1 MKKSG
6 EVVAEAAAL
15 IAASHALHV
24 LGSLTGDD
32 AVRPKALYVG
42 HQIGCIVHDLRA
54 TGNAGSIPVSP
65 EKCLTTHSIV
75 LGMSAPVQF
84 DDPPPDGQA
93 IQAEL
98 DRLDR
103 REAEIQSALDDVD
116 HDMRRCND
124 DLERAGWRS
133 GHLEARRRLLMESR
147 QAIVADLER
156 LASRRLAIGER
167 LIRLREVRQGEQ
179 ENG

>member
-1 MKKSG
+1 
-6 EVVAEAAAL
+6 
-15 IAASHALHV
+15 
-24 LGSLTGDD
+24 
-32 AVRPKALYVG
+32 
-42 HQIGCIVHDLRA
+42 
-54 TGNAGSIPVSP
+54 
-65 EKCLTTHSIV
+65 
-75 LGMSAPVQF
+75 MSAPVQF